1 MKRLVLFSS
10 IAALSFGLVG
20 CGSFK
25 ATDKILVNEQV
36 QAKPVVVNQ
45 PVRLVRQPV
54 QVVHQQPVR
63 VQRVIQ
69 RVEVPRQVLV
79 QPTTVQINQ
88 PQVQTIQ
95 LRYLN
100 RVSVMRIQRALQL
113 KGFNPGRID
122 GVYGVRTASAM
133 ARFQQTQGESRGV
146 TASTLKK
153 LGVIL

>member
-36 QAKPVVVNQ
+36 QAKPVVIRQ
-45 PVRLVRQPV
+45 PVRLVRQ
-54 QVVHQQPVR
+54 QPVR
-63 VQRVIQ
+63 IQRVIQ
-69 RVEVPRQVLV
+69 RVEVPRQVVV
-79 QPTTVQINQ
+79 QPTTVQVTQ
-88 PQVQTIQ
+88 PVVKQQAQTIQ

-133 ARFQQTQGESRGV
+133 ARFQRSQGESRGV

>member
-1 MKRLVLFSS
+1 MKRLVLYSS

-36 QAKPVVVNQ
+36 QAKPTVIQQ
-45 PVRLVRQPV
+45 PVRLVR
-54 QVVHQQPVR
+54 QQPVR

-69 RVEVPRQVLV
+69 RVEVPQQRVVV
-79 QPTTVQINQ
+79 QPTTVKITQQQ
-88 PQVQTIQ
+88 PQVQVIQ

-100 RVSVMRIQRALQL
+100 RLSIMRIQRALQQ
-113 KGFNPGRID
+113 KGYNPGPID

-133 ARFQQTQGESRGV
+133 TRFQRSQGESRGV